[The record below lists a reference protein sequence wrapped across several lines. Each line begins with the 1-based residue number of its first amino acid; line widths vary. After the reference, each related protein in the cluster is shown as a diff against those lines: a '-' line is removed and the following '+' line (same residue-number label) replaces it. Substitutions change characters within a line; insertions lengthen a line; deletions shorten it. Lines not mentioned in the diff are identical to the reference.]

1 MFGASE
7 FQYCVLDP
15 LRIGN
20 KTMVQVRWD
29 KPQSGW
35 TRLNTDGSAFGNPG
49 RAGGGSLI
57 RDDQGNCVAGFS
69 MNIGFSTSFLVELWA
84 LRDGLTLCKNLN
96 LNAVDIQ
103 IDAKAI
109 VMLFSN
115 PSYSNSFAMPIVDDC
130 RLLFSQIPHVRIGH
144 CYREANS

>member
-35 TRLNTDGSAFGNPG
+35 THLNIDGLAFGNPVK
-49 RAGGGSLI
+49 AGGGGLI
-57 RDDQGNCVAGFS
+57 RDDQGNWVAGFS
-69 MNIGFSTSFLVELWA
+69 RNIGFSTSFM
-84 LRDGLTLCKNLN
+84 
-96 LNAVDIQ
+96 
-103 IDAKAI
+103 AK
-109 VMLFSN
+109 L
-115 PSYSNSFAMPIVDDC
+115 
-130 RLLFSQIPHVRIGH
+130 
-144 CYREANS
+144 